1 MPAPTCARA
10 DRGYSPDVIDS
21 PGRDTPRV
29 EHTRTTDGVSIA
41 WTGRGDGPALVLMPS
56 MPLSDFN
63 GEWEVS
69 LHRAAFEKMSRGM
82 RLIQYD
88 SRGTGRSQRDVTD
101 LSADAMLLDLDAVV
115 EAAGVQRFALLGMYL
130 GTTYAIAY
138 ALRHPERVSHLLLFG
153 GSARAWDA
161 MGSRQTQALL
171 SLIEQDWDTFVASA
185 IHSWMGWSAGE
196 AGREETEVAKASTT
210 PAVARAMLQEGSAI
224 DLRAELGEVRAPVL
238 VFHQRE
244 GQQIPIEVSQELAGG
259 FPNGHLSVLEG
270 SAASLFVD
278 DFDTVLRQMH
288 AFLGIESGAGKA
300 ERSRHPET
308 RTEPHAALTAR
319 QLDVLRLLAQGETNA
334 EIARRLGISVHTVE
348 RHVANLYRKID
359 ARGRADATAFAV
371 RRGIA

>member
-1 MPAPTCARA
+1 VGP
-10 DRGYSPDVIDS
+10 GYSRNVIDT
-21 PGRDTPRV
+21 PGHDAPRV
-29 EHTRTTDGVSIA
+29 GHTRTSDGVSIA
-41 WTGRGDGPALVLMPS
+41 WTSSGEGPALVLMPS
-56 MPLSDFN
+56 MPLSDFS
-63 GEWEVS
+63 GEWQVS
-69 LHRAAFEKMSRGM
+69 LHRAAFEKMSRSM

-101 LSADAMLLDLDAVV
+101 LSAEAMLRDLDAVV
-115 EAAGVQRFALLGMYL
+115 AAAGVRRFALFGMYL
-130 GTTYAIAY
+130 ATTYAIAY
-138 ALRHPERVSHLLLFG
+138 ALQHPDRVSHLVLFG

-210 PAVARAMLQEGSAI
+210 PAVARQMLQEGSAT
-224 DLRAELGEVRAPVL
+224 DLRDRLSEVQAPVL
-238 VFHQRE
+238 VFHQRG
-244 GQQIPIEVSQELAGG
+244 GQQISLEVSQELAAG

-270 SAASLFVD
+270 SAASLFVE
-278 DFDTVLRQMH
+278 DFDTVLRQLR
-288 AFLGIESGAGKA
+288 AFLGIESAGEGAA
-300 ERSRHPET
+300 RSPRLEIG
-308 RTEPHAALTAR
+308 AAHNASLTPR
-319 QLDVLRLLAQGETNA
+319 ELDVLKLLAQGEMNA
-334 EIARRLGISVHTVE
+334 EIASRLGISVHTVE